1 MNPTEIV
8 VLGRQVLWIALV
20 LAGPA
25 LLASLLVG
33 LVISVLQT
41 LTSIQEQTL
50 NFVPRIVCVGL
61 VLALTMPW
69 LLRVAVHYTV
79 RMLSLLPEVS
89 R

>member
-1 MNPTEIV
+1 MSPSEV
-8 VLGRQVLWIALV
+8 VMLGRQMLWIALV

-25 LLASLLVG
+25 LLASLVVG

-50 NFVPRIVCVGL
+50 NFVPRLVCVGL
-61 VLALTMPW
+61 VLAITMPW
-69 LLRVAVHYTV
+69 LLRVAVHYAA
-79 RMLSLLPEVS
+79 RILSALPEVV